1 MSSNVTDDSAT
12 ITEESLR
19 AGIRAMRDQDRRA
32 SAEQAVRIRAE
43 QAVRIRACNEWWS
56 QLTQEQRAN
65 PLAGIIQVSWSNG
78 VPLHPNIYAK
88 ARAEGLI

>member
-1 MSSNVTDDSAT
+1 MSYFSSNVTDDSAT

-19 AGIRAMRDQDRRA
+19 AGIRAMRDRDRRA
-32 SAEQAVRIRAE
+32 SAE